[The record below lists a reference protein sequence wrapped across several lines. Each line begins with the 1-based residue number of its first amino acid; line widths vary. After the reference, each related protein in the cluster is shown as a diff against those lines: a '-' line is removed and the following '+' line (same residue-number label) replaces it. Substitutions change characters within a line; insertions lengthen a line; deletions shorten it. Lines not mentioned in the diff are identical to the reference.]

1 MSTLLS
7 PARLTMLRME
17 SGLPRDDLARILG
30 VDLRRYRRWE
40 SGKETIPAGIA
51 TDLAA
56 LRSAAA
62 SAARALVA
70 DRADHLTHAAEDG
83 PTSLVLASPDDD
95 AAFHAVWPEHHAM
108 PARWW
113 WHVAGIAEKY
123 GVPIERGS
131 TYSR

>member
-1 MSTLLS
+1 MSTMLS

-62 SAARALVA
+62 DAARALVA
-70 DRADHLTHAAEDG
+70 DRAADAG
-83 PTSLVLASPDDD
+83 PAPLVLASPDDD
-95 AAFHAVWPEHHAM
+95 AAFHAAWPEHAGM

-113 WHVAGIAEKY
+113 WHVAAIVERY
-123 GVPIERGS
+123 GVPIERGN